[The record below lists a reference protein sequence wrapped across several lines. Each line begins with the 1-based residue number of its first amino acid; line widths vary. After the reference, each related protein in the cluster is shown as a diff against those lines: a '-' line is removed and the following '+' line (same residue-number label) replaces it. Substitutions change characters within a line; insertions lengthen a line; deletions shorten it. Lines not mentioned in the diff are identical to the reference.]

1 MTQQPLHDACLLCA
15 TEDAEDASVVFRDEL
30 WAAEIVPGYEVPG
43 WIILRAR
50 RHAERITGLS
60 DEELDSFGR
69 RARDLVAAV
78 SEVMDAPSTYL
89 LVFGENY
96 PHFHVLVAPRGAHV
110 PSDRRAGDILK
121 LRLESA
127 DALAAR
133 ALVPALR
140 AALARALPRGVAAEA
155 G

>member
-1 MTQQPLHDACLLCA
+1 MTQRHRHDVCLLCA
-15 TEDAEDASVVFRDEL
+15 TEDAEDSSVVFRDEL
-30 WAAEIVPGYEVPG
+30 WAAEVLPGYEVPG

-96 PHFHVLVAPRGAHV
+96 PHFHVLVAPRGEHV
-110 PSDRRAGDILK
+110 PADRRAGDILK

-127 DALAAR
+127 DPHAAH

-140 AALARALPRGVAAEA
+140 SALARALPQDAAAEA